1 MHLDLVKRVQED
13 QDLLLPIQFLALQL
27 QVMEHQDQFHQLDIL
42 VVVEVEEQIV
52 QAQVEEQA
60 EMVVA
65 DKVHQVLRLEQQ
77 TLVAVAVV
85 LVTMVINQPEVHLAV
100 AEL

>member
-1 MHLDLVKRVQED
+1 VQED
-13 QDLLLPIQFLALQL
+13 QDLLLPIQFLALQP

-52 QAQVEEQA
+52 QAQVEEQV

-77 TLVAVAVV
+77 TLVVVAVV
-85 LVTMVINQPEVHLAV
+85 LVTVVTLQAQVQLAV